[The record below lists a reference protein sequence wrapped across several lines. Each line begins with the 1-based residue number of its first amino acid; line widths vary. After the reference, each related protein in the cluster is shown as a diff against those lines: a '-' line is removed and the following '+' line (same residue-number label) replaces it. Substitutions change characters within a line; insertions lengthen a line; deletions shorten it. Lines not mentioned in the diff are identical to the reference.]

1 LNLHTGS
8 NLKTDLRFQR
18 FDFETGI
25 LRKYD
30 FQAEPTHQLVCGT
43 AYVVVIIVVAL
54 VPATAIVM
62 RNETVD
68 PPTPARRLA
77 PIAAETVVSRRFG
90 GSVSKPHQ
98 KCKNNNNNNK
108 QKHGF
113 DA

>member
-43 AYVVVIIVVAL
+43 AYVVVIIIVVAL
-54 VPATAIVM
+54 VPATATVM

-68 PPTPARRLA
+68 PPTPARKLA

-98 KCKNNNNNNK
+98 KCKNNNNNK